1 MLHSPTITRSREAP
15 PPRIVVADDDV
26 DLRELIAIM
35 LRRRGFDVV
44 VVSDGEAALAVILSD
59 GADGLVSDF
68 QMPGLD
74 GLTLCRVLRGLGA
87 YTVLPIVMF
96 TGMEVA
102 DPRLLPLRGINELRI
117 LHKPLGLREIA
128 PTLVE
133 MIPTA
138 VNGFGVGITADVGAP
153 GMSATTISPAFTFP
167 RVAANVTTLVTS

>member
-102 DPRLLPLRGINELRI
+102 DPRFLPLRGINELRI

-153 GMSATTISPAFTFP
+153 
-167 RVAANVTTLVTS
+167 